1 MKHTPSCAIVPEN
14 LSGRLRIGFDLVKIG
29 GVTESL
35 GQFGENFRHRLFTD
49 GELEY
54 ADGGDGLCAER
65 LAARFAAKEA
75 VIKALDLA
83 NAGVNWRDIEVMKL
97 DSGACELKFHGRVAE
112 LVGLLE
118 IEQVA
123 LSLSHDGDYAGAFV
137 TVLSKAPA
145 SGELNN

>member
-1 MKHTPSCAIVPEN
+1 MKHTQSYAIVPEFP
-14 LSGRLRIGFDLVKIG
+14 SGRLRIGFDLVKIS

-35 GQFGENFRHRLFTD
+35 VHFGDGFRHRLFTE
-49 GELEY
+49 GELQY
-54 ADGGDGLCAER
+54 ADSGDGVCSER

-83 NAGVNWRDIEVMKL
+83 NEGVNWRDIEVKKQ
-97 DSGACELKFHGRVAE
+97 DNGACELVFHGRVAE
-112 LVGLLE
+112 LMANMD

-137 TVLSKAPA
+137 AVLCKASA
-145 SGELNN
+145 GGELNS